1 MQNRKGVSITERF
14 QSFVFP
20 LPLCI
25 IFPYISRD
33 TNLTR
38 LLHATCVYF
47 LNFRADEGQKEYVLF
62 SLSDSNHDMLLTRT
76 ELDDIFLLFDADSK
90 YFQGVGVLTF
100 FLHT

>member
-1 MQNRKGVSITERF
+1 MQNRKDVSITERF
-14 QSFVFP
+14 QYFFP

-25 IFPYISRD
+25 IFPYISRA
-33 TNLTR
+33 TNFTR
-38 LLHATCVYF
+38 LLHETYVYF

-62 SLSDSNHDMLLTRT
+62 NLSDSNHDMLLTRT

-90 YFQGVGVLTF
+90 YFQGGGVLTF